1 MRMEHSKGRKRVV
14 ILGATGSIGESAL
27 KVACDIP
34 ERMEIVGLAAKSN
47 AQKLAEAANEV
58 RPESVCLVDE
68 TRIDVL
74 RRALDYQPR
83 IFSGEVG
90 LREIACLTSADMVL
104 VAIVGTAGLRPAL
117 AAIEAGK
124 DLAVASKEILVM
136 AGEIVMREAREKG
149 VRVLPVDS
157 EHNAIFQCLDG
168 RASEIRRIIL
178 TASGG
183 PFREMPRPKF
193 DSITPEQALK
203 HPTWTMGPK
212 ITIDSATLFNK
223 ALAMIE
229 QNWLFGV
236 EMKQVEVVIHPQ
248 SIVHSLVEFADGS
261 TLAQLSYSDMCFPI
275 QYAITWPERVANTLP
290 PLDFSKLAKLEFFTP
305 RYEDFPALTL
315 ARRAG
320 EIGGTLPAVM
330 NAANEIAVAAF
341 LDGQVRFPSIWQIVE
356 RTMNE
361 HASVAHADLEA
372 ILAADQW
379 ARAKARECVEALK
392 R

>member
-1 MRMEHSKGRKRVV
+1 MKRKRVV
-14 ILGATGSIGESAL
+14 VLGATGSIGESAL
-27 KVACDIP
+27 KVARDIP
-34 ERMEIVGLAAKSN
+34 ERVEIVAMAANSNAEKLAA
-47 AQKLAEAANEV
+47 AANEL
-58 RPESVCLVDE
+58 RPESVCLVDKGK
-68 TRIDVL
+68 IDIL
-74 RRALDYQPR
+74 ERALAYQPR
-83 IFSGEVG
+83 IFCGEEG

-149 VRVLPVDS
+149 VHVLPVDS

-193 DSITPEQALK
+193 DSITSEQALK
-203 HPTWTMGPK
+203 HPTWNMGPK

-223 ALAMIE
+223 GLEMIE
-229 QNWLFGV
+229 AHWLFGV
-236 EMKQVEVVIHPQ
+236 EMKRVEVVIHPQ

-290 PLDFSKLAKLEFFTP
+290 PLDFSKLAKLEFFAP
-305 RYEDFPALTL
+305 RYEDFPALSL

-379 ARAKARECVEALK
+379 AREEATRIAKTSHR
-392 R
+392 